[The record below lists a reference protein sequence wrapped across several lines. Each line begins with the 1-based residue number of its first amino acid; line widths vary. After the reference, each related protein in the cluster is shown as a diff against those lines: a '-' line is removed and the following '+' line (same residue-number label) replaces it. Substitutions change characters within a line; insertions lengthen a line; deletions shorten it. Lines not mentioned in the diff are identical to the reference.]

1 MKNAITTTRKL
12 KMKFLKSDGTE
23 HNIILNYVKDGL
35 KEGSGAQLVKAAMDE
50 VVAQQPIAGSIT
62 SANGAQVI
70 ETTTTDVE
78 M

>member
-1 MKNAITTTRKL
+1 MKNAVVTTRKL
-12 KMKFLKSDGTE
+12 KMKLLKGDGTE

-35 KEGSGAQLVKAAMDE
+35 KEGSGAQLVKDAMDE
-50 VVAQQPIAGSIT
+50 VVSQQPINGSIA

>member
-12 KMKFLKSDGTE
+12 KMNFLTGDGNE

-35 KEGSGAQLVKAAMDE
+35 KEGEGAQLVKAAMDE
-50 VVAQQPIAGSIT
+50 VVTQQPIAGSIA
-62 SANGAQVI
+62 SAAGAEVI
-70 ETTTTDVE
+70 ETVTTDVE

>member
-1 MKNAITTTRKL
+1 MKNAVVTTRKL

-35 KEGSGAQLVKAAMDE
+35 KEGSGAQLVKDAMDE
-50 VVAQQPIAGSIT
+50 VVSLQPIAGSIA
-62 SANGAQVI
+62 SANGAEVI

>member
-1 MKNAITTTRKL
+1 MKNAVVTTRKL

-23 HNIILNYVKDGL
+23 HNIILNNVKDGL

-50 VVAQQPIAGSIT
+50 VVSQQPIAGSIA
-62 SANGAQVI
+62 SANGAEII

>member
-1 MKNAITTTRKL
+1 MKNAVVTTRKL
-12 KMKFLKSDGTE
+12 KMKFLKGDGTE

-35 KEGSGAQLVKAAMDE
+35 KEGSGAQLVKTAMDE
-50 VVAQQPIAGSIT
+50 VVSQQPIAGSIA
-62 SANGAQVI
+62 SANGAEVI

>member
-1 MKNAITTTRKL
+1 MKNAVVTTRKL
-12 KMKFLKSDGTE
+12 KMKFLKDDGTE

-35 KEGSGAQLVKAAMDE
+35 KEGSGAQLVKTAMDE
-50 VVAQQPIAGSIT
+50 VVSQQPITGSIA
-62 SANGAQVI
+62 SANGAEVI

>member
-1 MKNAITTTRKL
+1 MKNAVVTTRKL

-35 KEGSGAQLVKAAMDE
+35 KEGSGAQLVKDAMDE
-50 VVAQQPIAGSIT
+50 VVAQQPIAGGIA
-62 SANGAQVI
+62 SANGAEVI
-70 ETTTTDVE
+70 ETTKTDVE

>member
-12 KMKFLKSDGTE
+12 KMKFLKGDGTE

-50 VVAQQPIAGSIT
+50 VVSQQPIAGGIT